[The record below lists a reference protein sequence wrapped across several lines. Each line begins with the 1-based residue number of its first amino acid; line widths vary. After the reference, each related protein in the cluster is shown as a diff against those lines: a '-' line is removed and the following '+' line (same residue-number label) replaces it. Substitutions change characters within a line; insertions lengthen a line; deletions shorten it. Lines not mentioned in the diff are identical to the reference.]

1 MYIWKRKK
9 KVIINA
15 CTNNTIASVHRQLH
29 HLASK
34 EFSSIWWLW
43 FIKILWSEY
52 SVILAHFNWL
62 TFILIRYFHHF
73 VSMHVQWILSQ
84 NELHLTLNILHIILY
99 ISFKKVHF
107 DQNLYVKHHCSDF
120 VFHTQKFIK
129 YKLALYSP
137 PLNMR
142 WKEKQR
148 RVSAWLWQD
157 KYHSAIHYKLAKGT
171 NII

>member
-1 MYIWKRKK
+1 MYIRKRKK

-15 CTNNTIASVHRQLH
+15 CTNNTIASVHWQLH
-29 HLASK
+29 DLASK

-62 TFILIRYFHHF
+62 TFILIKDISIILFQCMCNKFF
-73 VSMHVQWILSQ
+73 VKMSSIWL
-84 NELHLTLNILHIILY
+84 LNILHIILY
-99 ISFKKVHF
+99 ISFKTVHF
-107 DQNLYVKHHCSDF
+107 DQNLYVNHHCSDF
-120 VFHTQKFIK
+120 VFHTQKFPK

-142 WKEKQR
+142 WKEKTEK
-148 RVSAWLWQD
+148 S
-157 KYHSAIHYKLAKGT
+157 
-171 NII
+171 

>member
-9 KVIINA
+9 KVIINS
-15 CTNNTIASVHRQLH
+15 CTNNTIASVHLQLH
-29 HLASK
+29 DLASK

-73 VSMHVQWILSQ
+73 VSMHVQWILSH

-107 DQNLYVKHHCSDF
+107 DQNLYVQQHCSDF
-120 VFHTQKFIK
+120 VFHTQKFPIQISIVLTPFKHAMKRENREELVPDFSIK
-129 YKLALYSP
+129 
-137 PLNMR
+137 
-142 WKEKQR
+142 
-148 RVSAWLWQD
+148 
-157 KYHSAIHYKLAKGT
+157 I
-171 NII
+171 NITQL